1 MNREWL
7 SDAFQQIP
15 DSEIERIHNYLDNK
29 GKNVI
34 RGPTTIAGPDG
45 TLVNVSKYWTDHDQP
60 RYNLTS
66 FSHV

>member
-15 DSEIERIHNYLDNK
+15 DSEIERIHKYLDNK

-45 TLVNVSKYWTDHDQP
+45 TLVNVSIY
-60 RYNLTS
+60 
-66 FSHV
+66 